1 MESKLK
7 DVGSHN
13 FSSCLVFFLFDS
25 LHKQTLIEIMDVIA
39 TSLKVL
45 KSFLL
50 IKKRVR
56 RNELNGAKYGAQ
68 KSRDTIQL

>member
-50 IKKRVR
+50 IKKGVSK
-56 RNELNGAKYGAQ
+56 ELNCAKYGAQ
-68 KSRDTIQL
+68 KSCDTIQL

>member
-25 LHKQTLIEIMDVIA
+25 LHKQTLKEIMDVIA

-50 IKKRVR
+50 IKKGV
-56 RNELNGAKYGAQ
+56 RNELNGSKYGAQ
-68 KSRDTIQL
+68 KSCDTIQL

>member
-1 MESKLK
+1 
-7 DVGSHN
+7 
-13 FSSCLVFFLFDS
+13 
-25 LHKQTLIEIMDVIA
+25 MDVIA

-56 RNELNGAKYGAQ
+56 NELNGAKYGAQ

>member
-7 DVGSHN
+7 DVGSYN

-50 IKKRVR
+50 IKKGVSK
-56 RNELNGAKYGAQ
+56 ELNGAKYGAQ
-68 KSRDTIQL
+68 KSCDTIQL